1 MRRPLH
7 DTCSP
12 QPYNLTHAQRVS
24 LGKGSSKVNVS
35 IIRTVV

>member
-1 MRRPLH
+1 MHRPLH

-12 QPYNLTHAQRVS
+12 QPYDLTQRVS
-24 LGKGSSKVNVS
+24 LGKGSSKIIVS